1 MQKSAQ
7 TDKEQATRRRSER
20 MQLVL
25 DWGGYSV
32 YDNPYEALQ
41 YGTVNNPKY
50 RGWDAWKQWMHEHYI
65 GDSGY
70 EPKTGKIINERLRAF
85 FDKWYPNWSEYY
97 SDEIEVPQ
105 TVDDE

>member
-1 MQKSAQ
+1 
-7 TDKEQATRRRSER
+7 

-25 DWGGYSV
+25 DWGAYSV
-32 YDNPYEALQ
+32 YDDPYEAFQ
-41 YGTVNNPKY
+41 VGTVTSPKY
-50 RGWDAWKQWMHEHYI
+50 RGSDEWKQWMHEHYI

-70 EPKTGKIINERLRAF
+70 DKSGKILNEKLRAF
-85 FDKWYPNWSEYY
+85 FDRWYPHWNEYN